1 MRALDCASFL
11 LGRISFVVL
20 GALLK
25 DEEFQY
31 VDRRAVNQVTDGC
44 AVWPCSCCQPGF

>member
-1 MRALDCASFL
+1 MRALDCTSFL

-31 VDRRAVNQVTDGC
+31 IGRRAVNQVTDGY
-44 AVWPCSCCQPGF
+44 AVWPCRCCQPGF